1 MSAARCHRAL
11 RTDDVLACVLSKI
24 EVRDGCVQPVA
35 SVCKA
40 WRGAWRRRARGSY
53 RLVGKP
59 SGTYNYCDHIS
70 PTPGGGVIIPDY
82 DHNCFHQYSREGL
95 LIKTGCQGAVETPIA
110 IALLDDGTAWTVS
123 HDEVI
128 VTRWRL
134 LDLEAMLD
142 DHPYDTLVEIDFNA
156 RYNCYRVSDCA
167 LAGDAL
173 LVLGIETRDN
183 PSYGK
188 YGQVFVLDS
197 QTGDL
202 RYRFGSTA
210 PGGVDELRAPFG
222 LGAAGDYCFVADTY
236 NHSIA
241 IFNWRDGTL
250 VRRYGKQADAPEMN
264 QLDYSDEET
273 EDYTDS
279 RGNGP
284 CEFNEPYSVAV
295 RDRFLYVSERGG
307 RRIQIL
313 RLPDDLAASE
323 PEVVQIIDSPN
334 GDKLSGICHDGSRLW
349 CMGPPQGSFAYLF
362 VPLV

>member
-40 WRGAWRRRARGSY
+40 WRSAWRRRARGSY

-95 LIKTGCQGAVETPIA
+95 LIKTGCRGAVVTPIA

-123 HDEVI
+123 HDDVI
-128 VTRWRL
+128 VARWS

-142 DHPYDTLVEIDFNA
+142 DPLVNNLVEIDFAA
-156 RYNCYRVSDCA
+156 RYNCNRVNDCA

-173 LVLGIETRDN
+173 LVLGGHDE
-183 PSYGK
+183 K

-210 PGGVDELRAPFG
+210 PPGGVDELRAPFG
-222 LGAAGDYCFVADTY
+222 LCAAGDYCFVADTY
-236 NHSIA
+236 NQSVA
-241 IFNWRDGTL
+241 IFNWREGTF
-250 VRRYGKQADAPEMN
+250 VRRYGKQADAPDIN
-264 QLDYSDEET
+264 FRLDHWESHHPQGYID
-273 EDYTDS
+273 DR
-279 RGNGP
+279 RGTGP
-284 CEFNEPYSVAV
+284 CEFNEPYSVVV

-307 RRIQIL
+307 RRIQVI

-334 GDKLSGICHDGSRLW
+334 GNKLSGICHDGARLW
-349 CMGPPQGSFAYLF
+349 CTGPPHENFTYLF
-362 VPLV
+362 APLV